1 MKSEAKFEIEEDRC
15 RSSLNGMK
23 AELTSSLSMVGE
35 YRGIT
40 GISEFTTL
48 LIMVLVKSELH
59 NCADMK
65 IKEIGL

>member
-1 MKSEAKFEIEEDRC
+1 VHGYLTIETAVAT
-15 RSSLNGMK
+15 
-23 AELTSSLSMVGE
+23 AELTSSSSMVGE
-35 YRGIT
+35 YRGLT